1 MSQFHITNWTAGD
14 QFPDM
19 KNVITMIDNIAKVQ
33 RKTGNNTIVVHGRYI
48 VSHLPPAS
56 CSNCI

>member
-48 VSHLPPAS
+48 VKLPSS
-56 CSNCI
+56 CM